1 MFTNILFKQSFLAS
15 KRYFY
20 LECNM
25 LICIYNEEID
35 LSCDETVLILEK
47 IFILKI
53 LSLLLLF
60 FLSLLR
66 YAIIISFLKIFL
78 VTHLQKNILC
88 HIGRKSETWQRFVSG
103 FVTWMIY
110 NDMQIFFQPS
120 TDKRFSRLIAA
131 DIRP

>member
-1 MFTNILFKQSFLAS
+1 
-15 KRYFY
+15 
-20 LECNM
+20 M

-66 YAIIISFLKIFL
+66 YAIIISFLKSFSSH
-78 VTHLQKNILC
+78 TCK
-88 HIGRKSETWQRFVSG
+88 K
-103 FVTWMIY
+103 
-110 NDMQIFFQPS
+110 IFFVISGGNPRRDNAS
-120 TDKRFSRLIAA
+120 
-131 DIRP
+131 

>member
-1 MFTNILFKQSFLAS
+1 
-15 KRYFY
+15 
-20 LECNM
+20 M

-53 LSLLLLF
+53 LSLLLFFFFPFYDMQLLF
-60 FLSLLR
+60 L
-66 YAIIISFLKIFL
+66 FLKIFL

-88 HIGRKSETWQRFVSG
+88 HIGRKSEAWQRFVSG

>member
-1 MFTNILFKQSFLAS
+1 MFTNILFKQSFLAW

-66 YAIIISFLKIFL
+66 YAIIISFFKNLSRHTLAKKYSLSYREEIRG
-78 VTHLQKNILC
+78 VTTLRKWIRYMDDLQRYAN
-88 HIGRKSETWQRFVSG
+88 
-103 FVTWMIY
+103 
-110 NDMQIFFQPS
+110 FFP
-120 TDKRFSRLIAA
+120 TKHR
-131 DIRP
+131 

>member
-1 MFTNILFKQSFLAS
+1 MFTNILFKQFLPC
-15 KRYFY
+15 F
-20 LECNM
+20 
-25 LICIYNEEID
+25 EEIF
-35 LSCDETVLILEK
+35 LSRVQYVNLHIQRRDRSFVRRNSFNLGENFYFENIKPTT
-47 IFILKI
+47 F
-53 LSLLLLF
+53 F
-60 FLSLLR
+60 FLSLLQ

-88 HIGRKSETWQRFVSG
+88 HIGRKSEAWQRFVSG